1 LKSKI
6 TALFLDFSFSL
17 CLFSPLWC
25 PSLFSPYFFSPV
37 LGGVGG
43 LICRLCNLSI
53 PFHGCLLDFGTCRTK
68 AGQYCITE
76 VHFKGGIQWYS
87 VKGCTENLDKCFKEI
102 VTAREI
108 YYAYCCHQP
117 LCNF

>member
-1 LKSKI
+1 MKKAARNLRMRR
-6 TALFLDFSFSL
+6 TVFSVAFIL
-17 CLFSPLWC
+17 VCLLS
-25 PSLFSPYFFSPV
+25 
-37 LGGVGG
+37 GVGG
-43 LICRLCNLSI
+43 LICRSCNLSI

-68 AGQYCITE
+68 AGQYCIKE

-102 VTAREI
+102 VTAHEI